1 MQNSTSLAWLIR
13 DEGTPGEI
21 RFELTKSESLLGRGS
36 DCEVQV
42 DDKLASRKHAVINY
56 RDGGFE
62 IEDLGSSNGTF
73 VNNKTITSEPI
84 FDGDL
89 ITIGDTILQFRIEL
103 DPDATIIQMRVPQE
117 TIAAARKTIPLE
129 HDFVPCSQCGQK
141 NPAKNKVC
149 SKCNVVLPQLP
160 ENFQKTLGNF
170 KMAQADFIA
179 GQLSEEEYHAELVE
193 LVVQDQNDE
202 YWMLGVESGDWYWF
216 DGEEWNKKTPPL
228 ITPGENQV
236 STPSEPEKPL
246 PPPQEKSPPK
256 PSRAGRWGAFG
267 LWFIGAIIVL
277 ALGVYSVMELISF
290 SRESQG
296 FQLAADYQEV
306 TTDDSDESYSTD
318 PGSND
323 DIGPQATDQSSY
335 PTATPEV
342 ISATEQALTEITIRP
357 YNPGIDSSLPSFTA
371 EADYKSDQSSSE
383 YFLYEGNFS
392 GNTSAILIMGWCAID
407 QDTLNANM
415 SGIQM
420 AGMFNNQVIP
430 QNSWTQEN
438 AQVDNKFCRYFRAV
452 VEGLSSGTQ
461 HYIWSTS
468 YNNPVNDGWDTF
480 PPGIYVREYI
490 IEVGGQ

>member
-1 MQNSTSLAWLIR
+1 MQNSISLAWLIGN
-13 DEGTPGEI
+13 EGTPGEI
-21 RFELTKSESLLGRGS
+21 RFELTKSESILGRGS

-42 DDKLASRKHAVINY
+42 DDKLASRKHAVIYY

-73 VNNKTITSEPI
+73 VNNKTVTSGPI
-84 FDGDL
+84 FDGDQ
-89 ITIGDTILQFRIEL
+89 ITIGETILQFRIEL

-129 HDFVPCSQCGQK
+129 HDFVLCSQCGQK

-179 GQLSEEEYHAELVE
+179 GQLSEEEYHAELAE

-236 STPSEPEKPL
+236 STPITPEESQ
-246 PPPQEKSPPK
+246 PPPKH
-256 PSRAGRWGAFG
+256 SRAGRWGAFG

-290 SRESQG
+290 FRGSQG
-296 FQLAADYQEV
+296 FPLAADYQEV
-306 TTDDSDESYSTD
+306 TTDDSDESY
-318 PGSND
+318 
-323 DIGPQATDQSSY
+323 

-342 ISATEQALTEITIRP
+342 IPATEQALTEINIRP
-357 YNPGIDSSLPSFTA
+357 YNPGIDSSLLSFTA
-371 EADYKSDQSSSE
+371 DAYYKSDQSSSE
-383 YFLYEGNFS
+383 YFIYEGNFS

-407 QDTLNANM
+407 QDTLNSNM

-438 AQVDNKFCRYFRAV
+438 IETEGMFCRYFRAV
-452 VEGLSSGTQ
+452 VEGLSPGTQ
-461 HYIWSTS
+461 HYIWSS
-468 YNNPVNDGWDTF
+468 SHNDPVFDGWETY
-480 PPGIYVREYI
+480 PPGTWTDEYI
-490 IEVGGQ
+490 IVVAGQ